1 MPGNEND
8 KTGQGLSSNAYV
20 ELGATSKADAAKRR
34 ERGVLLGSGF
44 VGGEGL
50 LGVGIAGVAFVQNK
64 KPDGIGTEWL
74 GPHWIAQIVGLVAFG
89 FLLARFIRM
98 VKR

>member
-1 MPGNEND
+1 MLRGWFERR
-8 KTGQGLSSNAYV
+8 AV
-20 ELGATSKADAAKRR
+20 SKAEAAERR

-50 LGVGIAGVAFVQNK
+50 LGVGIAAVAFVQNR
-64 KPDGIGTEWL
+64 KPDGIGIDWL
-74 GPHWIAQIVGLVAFG
+74 GPHWLAQMVGLAAFG
-89 FLLARFIRM
+89 FLLAGFIRL